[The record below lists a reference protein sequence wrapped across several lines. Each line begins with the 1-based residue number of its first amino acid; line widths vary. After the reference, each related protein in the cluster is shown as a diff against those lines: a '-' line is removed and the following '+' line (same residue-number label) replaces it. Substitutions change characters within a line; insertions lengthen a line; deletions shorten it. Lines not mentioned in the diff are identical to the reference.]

1 MFGIPMLDVLIGL
14 VFVYLLL
21 ALVCTSINEMIAG
34 WRDSREK
41 HLRIGICNLLGE
53 HDGPDRRR
61 TPVPFH
67 DPLTGADTGTTMV
80 KTFYAHPMIR
90 ALHEDGTRPSYIPA
104 PTFSQVIL
112 DLFSP
117 SDGTTPRSIPAFV
130 SGINNALAVNGDLRR
145 TLLVLSGDAADIS
158 QLRTALEAWFNSTMD
173 RVSAWYKNT
182 SQKMVLFISL
192 GVCIVINADSIQL
205 VKDLYQNPTQRSA
218 IVAQA
223 EQMVRNAAN
232 TPSSPAA
239 PAIAAAGTS
248 LTKEEADKLADTIG
262 KLNKTGFSWG
272 WGKGYYFSVLQWNW
286 ENFIEAVLK
295 MIGILLT
302 AVAASLG
309 APFWF
314 DTLNKLVTIRS
325 VGKSPNETPSAQ
337 QPAAPP
343 SAAGPAAVQPSG
355 QTQSVG

>member
-41 HLRIGICNLLGE
+41 HLRTGICNLLGE

-80 KTFYAHPMIR
+80 KAFYAHPMIR

-104 PTFSQVIL
+104 TTFSQVIL

-130 SGINNALAVNGDLRR
+130 SGINNALAANGDLRR
-145 TLLVLSGDAADIS
+145 TLLVLSGDAADIA
-158 QLRTALEAWFNSTMD
+158 QLRSALETWFNSTMD

-182 SQKMVLFISL
+182 SQKKVLFISL
-192 GVCIVINADSIQL
+192 AVCIAINADSIQL
-205 VKDLYQNPTQRSA
+205 VKDLYQNPTQRGI

-223 EQMVRNAAN
+223 EQMVKNSGAKAPA
-232 TPSSPAA
+232 TPAEPAA
-239 PAIAAAGTS
+239 AVPGAKDETADLAKAI
-248 LTKEEADKLADTIG
+248 KQ
-262 KLNKTGFSWG
+262 LNNTGFSWG
-272 WGKGYYFSVLQWNW
+272 WTTEQLASLGKCDPQSIL
-286 ENFIEAVLK
+286 ATTLK
-295 MIGILLT
+295 LIGILLT
-302 AVAASLG
+302 AIAASLG

-355 QTQSVG
+355 QPQSVG